1 MALTLDGFLP
11 HEDEML
17 MRWVREN
24 GNSNGSMPD
33 MSGNGAPDMNG
44 NSSGDMPSMGG
55 NSSNNGGN
63 MPNMNNGSS
72 NGSAPQMNN
81 RM

>member
-1 MALTLDGFLP
+1 
-11 HEDEML
+11 
-17 MRWVREN
+17 
-24 GNSNGSMPD
+24 

-55 NSSNNGGN
+55 NSSNNSGN

-72 NGSAPQMNN
+72 NVNAPQMNN

>member
-1 MALTLDGFLP
+1 
-11 HEDEML
+11 
-17 MRWVREN
+17 
-24 GNSNGSMPD
+24 
-33 MSGNGAPDMNG
+33 MNET
-44 NSSGDMPSMGG
+44 SSGDMPTMGG

-72 NGSAPQMNN
+72 NVNAPQMNN